1 MFMFRDG
8 SLAYLEKENNN
19 NIVLKNHITKLNILE
34 VQVKDEGRSL
44 EIEIAGKLLPLKF
57 FFSAAA

>member
-8 SLAYLEKENNN
+8 SLAYLEKEKNN

-57 FFSAAA
+57 FFSSAA